1 VEEKVRRNRSKSAL
15 LAIALLAPL
24 VAVACG
30 TTYSSTPPETPR
42 GDLEGYRYERMRVL
56 SGRLVDRLQATRDEL
71 RETRNREADTPLFSG
86 LLDRARRFRDRM
98 ENAADPPRYV
108 RSDVGEIDR
117 LAREYDAETRRI
129 SASTRA
135 VQSWTAAQDIINRM
149 QRLFSGGDVDLPPDA
164 DASPYPPY
172 PTNPPYP
179 PYPSGDTSP
188 DGTVLSGSALEDVR
202 RAAHELVVRA
212 TLARDSAERAGA
224 PYGDS
229 DRRLLA
235 DLSYFVSGAKELE
248 TRTNAGTSVDR
259 RDVRPFVERLTEDA
273 RRLDLSLRG
282 SSAFSRSGSDWV
294 EVLRLLERLSDL
306 TR

>member
-1 VEEKVRRNRSKSAL
+1 MRRNRSNSAL
-15 LAIALLAPL
+15 LVIALLAPL

-30 TTYSSTPPETPR
+30 TTYSSPPPENPR

-56 SGRLVDRLQATRDEL
+56 SGRLVNRLQATREEL
-71 RETRNREADTPLFSG
+71 RQSRNREADTPLFSD
-86 LLDRARRFRDRM
+86 LVDRARRFRDRM

-117 LAREYDAETRRI
+117 LAREYDSQTRSV

-135 VQSWTAAQDIINRM
+135 VESWTASQDIINRM
-149 QRLFSGGDVDLPPDA
+149 QRLVSGEDVDIPPDA
-164 DASPYPPY
+164 EVSPYPA
-172 PTNPPYP
+172 NPPYP
-179 PYPSGDTSP
+179 STPTFPTDPSYGS
-188 DGTVLSGSALEDVR
+188 VLSGSALEDVHR
-202 RAAHELVVRA
+202 TAHELVVRA
-212 TLARDSAERAGA
+212 TLARDSAERAGT

-235 DLSYFVSGAKELE
+235 DLSYFASGAKELE
-248 TRTNAGTSVDR
+248 TRTSASSGVDR

-282 SSAFSRSGSDWV
+282 SSAFSRSASDWV
-294 EVLRLLERLSDL
+294 EVLRLLERLTDL

>member
-1 VEEKVRRNRSKSAL
+1 MRENRSKLL
-15 LAIALLAPL
+15 LALVAAAPL

-42 GDLEGYRYERMRVL
+42 GDLEGSRYERMRVL

-71 RETRNREADTPLFSG
+71 RETRNREADTPVFSE

-98 ENAADPPRYV
+98 ENAADRPRYV

-117 LAREYDAETRRI
+117 LSREYDAETRRV

-149 QRLFSGGDVDLPPDA
+149 QRLVSGGDVDLPPDT
-164 DASPYPPY
+164 DAYPY

-179 PYPSGDTSP
+179 TTPTSP
-188 DGTVLSGSALEDVR
+188 TEPPYGSVLSGSALEDVR
-202 RAAHELVVRA
+202 RATHELVVRA
-212 TLARDSAERAGA
+212 TLARDSAERAGT

-235 DLSYFVSGAKELE
+235 DLSYFISGAKELE
-248 TRTNAGTSVDR
+248 TRANSSSALDR
-259 RDVRPFVERLTEDA
+259 RDVRPFVDRLHEDA

-282 SSAFSRSGSDWV
+282 SSAFSRSGGDWV
-294 EVLRLLERLSDL
+294 EVLRLLDRLSDL